1 MKLNYEID
9 SKDYE
14 DFVREL
20 HEKLKDFEMSE
31 GVFERIQQRFE
42 LENYITDFLTKN
54 ISVI

>member
-1 MKLNYEID
+1 MKLHYEID

>member
-1 MKLNYEID
+1 MKLHYEID

-31 GVFERIQQRFE
+31 GVLKESNKGLNWKI
-42 LENYITDFLTKN
+42 I
-54 ISVI
+54 